1 MYFNDVFD
9 QALIFWKKDIDV
21 SDGAIDEE
29 GNYFSTSL
37 SMAWFEA
44 TDAFEAKADSNQWV
58 DLMLWSMNRT
68 LIKYAQKRVNDGVK
82 VISIKDVDKS
92 LFEADYKVV
101 LQESKNKALIDA
113 YKGLRR

>member
-1 MYFNDVFD
+1 MFFNDIFD
-9 QALIFWKKDIDV
+9 QALMFWKSDIDV
-21 SDGAIDEE
+21 S
-29 GNYFSTSL
+29 
-37 SMAWFEA
+37 EA

-68 LIKYAQKRVNDGVK
+68 LIKYAQKRVKDGVK

-101 LQESKNKALIDA
+101 IQESKNKTLIDG